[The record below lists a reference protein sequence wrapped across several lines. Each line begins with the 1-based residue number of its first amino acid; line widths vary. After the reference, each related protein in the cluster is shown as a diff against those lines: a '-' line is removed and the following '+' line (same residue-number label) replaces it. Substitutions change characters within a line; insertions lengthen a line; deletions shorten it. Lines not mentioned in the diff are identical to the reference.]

1 MSVYSAPW
9 YTPAVQRLL
18 DLALEEDV
26 GRGDVTTSS
35 VIDETQE
42 AEGDITAGERL
53 VVCGLGVVEAVFT
66 RFDWR
71 TRVRMKVAD
80 GDPVAPTTTVA
91 TVRGPAAALLAGER
105 TALNFL
111 QRLSGIA
118 TLTQTFVAA
127 AEGAKLRITDT
138 RKTMPGA
145 RALEKY
151 AVRIGG
157 GANHRADL
165 SSGILIKDNH
175 VALCGSVREAV
186 RRARLSAPHGLRIG
200 VEVDTLAQLEEAIEA
215 GAEVVLLDN
224 FATRDLIDA
233 VRRVRDR
240 APRIVLEA
248 SGGVTRRAPSI
259 FRSRS
264 VPPNRCAPSTAERA
278 GVAPTF
284 EALDADRIAR
294 TLTTRWLGRPCVCLP
309 TCASTNDVAA
319 ERGRAGAGEGL
330 VVLAESQSGGRGR
343 LGRSWHSPAGANLTF
358 SVLLR
363 PARPPFEVPPL
374 TLLAGA
380 AVAEALATLGVVP
393 RLKWP
398 NDVQLVPRSERAQA
412 DEARPGDAW
421 PSQARPG
428 EAPPS
433 EAQPKKIAGIL
444 TEMASEGDRV
454 GHVVVGIGINVN
466 DTALPP
472 DLAGRATS
480 LALATGRT
488 FDRTDVLAR
497 VLRVLE
503 QAYDDFRANGT
514 AAAVRWWAKYGALGA
529 RCRVR
534 IGEREL
540 DGVTLGID
548 PDGALRVAGD
558 DGHVHRV
565 VSGEIT

>member
-26 GRGDVTTSS
+26 GRGDVTTAS

-118 TLTQTFVAA
+118 TLTQAFVGAV
-127 AEGAKLRITDT
+127 EGAKLRITDT

-157 GANHRADL
+157 GGNHRADL

-186 RRARLSAPHGLRIG
+186 RRARAVAPHSLRIG
-200 VEVDTLAQLEEAIEA
+200 VEVDTLAQLEEAVEA

-224 FATRDLIDA
+224 FSTRDLSEA

-248 SGGVTRRAPSI
+248 SGGVT
-259 FRSRS
+259 
-264 VPPNRCAPSTAERA
+264 
-278 GVAPTF
+278 
-284 EALDADRIAR
+284 LDRIREIAKTGVDVISIGAITHSAR
-294 TLTTRWLGRPCVCLP
+294 AVDF
-309 TCASTNDVAA
+309 S
-319 ERGRAGAGEGL
+319 
-330 VVLAESQSGGRGR
+330 
-343 LGRSWHSPAGANLTF
+343 F
-358 SVLLR
+358 SVR
-363 PARPPFEVPPL
+363 PA
-374 TLLAGA
+374 
-380 AVAEALATLGVVP
+380 
-393 RLKWP
+393 
-398 NDVQLVPRSERAQA
+398 
-412 DEARPGDAW
+412 EAR
-421 PSQARPG
+421 
-428 EAPPS
+428 
-433 EAQPKKIAGIL
+433 
-444 TEMASEGDRV
+444 ASDR
-454 GHVVVGIGINVN
+454 
-466 DTALPP
+466 
-472 DLAGRATS
+472 
-480 LALATGRT
+480 
-488 FDRTDVLAR
+488 
-497 VLRVLE
+497 
-503 QAYDDFRANGT
+503 
-514 AAAVRWWAKYGALGA
+514 
-529 RCRVR
+529 
-534 IGEREL
+534 
-540 DGVTLGID
+540 
-548 PDGALRVAGD
+548 
-558 DGHVHRV
+558 
-565 VSGEIT
+565 